1 MIKGFQ
7 DLEKK
12 MKEEHTVIQEGKG
25 KERARVGMASSPIWR
40 GGGKIFPNSPDEN
53 FKKKLNKKM
62 YRAGISVIFSQ
73 LIRDQRLL
81 VTDNINVDTHKT
93 KEFLDKIKNLGLNEV
108 MVITHELN
116 DNLYLAS
123 RNIPRVAV
131 IEVKN
136 VDPVNLLKFEKI
148 LITTEGLKKI
158 EESLV

>member
-1 MIKGFQ
+1 
-7 DLEKK
+7 
-12 MKEEHTVIQEGKG
+12 
-25 KERARVGMASSPIWR
+25 
-40 GGGKIFPNSPDEN
+40 
-53 FKKKLNKKM
+53 
-62 YRAGISVIFSQ
+62 
-73 LIRDQRLL
+73 
-81 VTDNINVDTHKT
+81 
-93 KEFLDKIKNLGLNEV
+93 